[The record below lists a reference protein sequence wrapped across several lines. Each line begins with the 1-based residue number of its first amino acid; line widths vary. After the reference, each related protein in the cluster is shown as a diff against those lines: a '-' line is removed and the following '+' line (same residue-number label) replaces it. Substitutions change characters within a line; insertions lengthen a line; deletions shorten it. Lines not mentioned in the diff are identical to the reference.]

1 MVPAILLAVLI
12 AGIPSV
18 LGAQSPST
26 RQAFDRLDPQEQ
38 TLVST
43 WLEQD
48 CSVQERRHLLDRV
61 EGLGKKLEPVFWEAY
76 RDGPPDRAVE
86 RLQGQL
92 AARYAE
98 RQSRLRQIGPDLFG
112 KEETTQLL
120 TLSPT
125 EFVQR
130 GLAQFQQ
137 RYRSAA
143 LSGLGLVGTDRQPL
157 EDIAH
162 DVSSPLAIA
171 AQEALRT
178 MSDHPQH

>member
-18 LGAQSPST
+18 LGAQSPSA

-48 CSVQERRHLLDRV
+48 CSVQERRRVTDRV
-61 EGLGKKLEPVFWEAY
+61 TALGRKLEPVFWEAY
-76 RDGPPDRAVE
+76 RDGPPDRALE
-86 RLQGQL
+86 RLQGHL

-98 RQSRLRQIGPDLFG
+98 RQSRLQQIGPELFG
-112 KEETTQLL
+112 TEDTAQLL
-120 TLSPT
+120 ALSPT

-130 GLAQFQQ
+130 GLAHYQQ

-143 LSGLGLVGTDRQPL
+143 LSGLGLIGGDRKPL
-157 EDIAH
+157 EEIAH
-162 DVSSPLAIA
+162 DAASPFALT
-171 AQEALRT
+171 AQEALKT
-178 MSDHPQH
+178 MPNQPQD

>member
-1 MVPAILLAVLI
+1 MVPVILLTLLI

-18 LGAQSPST
+18 LGAQSPT
-26 RQAFDRLDPQEQ
+26 ARQAFDRLDPQEQ

-48 CSVQERRHLLDRV
+48 CSVQERRRVTDRV
-61 EGLGKKLEPVFWEAY
+61 EALGRKLEPVFWEAY
-76 RDGPPDRAVE
+76 RVGPPDRTVE
-86 RLQGQL
+86 RLKAQL

-98 RQSRLRQIGPDLFG
+98 RQSRLQQIGPELFG
-112 KEETTQLL
+112 KEETAQLL
-120 TLSPT
+120 TLTPT

-130 GLAQFQQ
+130 GLTHYQQ

-143 LSGLGLVGTDRQPL
+143 LSGLGLVGADRKPL

-162 DVSSPLAIA
+162 DASSPLAIA